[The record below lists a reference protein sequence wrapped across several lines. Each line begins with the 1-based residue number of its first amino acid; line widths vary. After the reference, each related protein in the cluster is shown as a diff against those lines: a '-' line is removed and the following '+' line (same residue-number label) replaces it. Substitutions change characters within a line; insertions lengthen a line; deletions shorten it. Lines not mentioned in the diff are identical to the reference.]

1 MPSRDR
7 REERAVCKSS
17 GAGERKKNMYSNLM
31 ISTDKG
37 DTIRLATLRGR
48 VMKVVSLQKEM
59 KDLHS
64 LFSRYGELELS

>member
-1 MPSRDR
+1 
-7 REERAVCKSS
+7 
-17 GAGERKKNMYSNLM
+17 MYSNLM